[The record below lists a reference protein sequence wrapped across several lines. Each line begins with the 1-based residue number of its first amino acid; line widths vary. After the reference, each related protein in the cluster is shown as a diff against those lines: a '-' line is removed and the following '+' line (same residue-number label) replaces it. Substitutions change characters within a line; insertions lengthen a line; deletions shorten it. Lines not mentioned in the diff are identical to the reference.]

1 MESPS
6 QKTSSL
12 LLPATLTEGLSP
24 HVLIF
29 AYLCVHLLF
38 PGYRHSERMIEKLR
52 SAGLGF
58 YVRETETQQKLGS
71 EDYAGITPTFIID
84 VSVV

>member
-1 MESPS
+1 M
-6 QKTSSL
+6 T
-12 LLPATLTEGLSP
+12 TCTD
-24 HVLIF
+24 VWF
-29 AYLCVHLLF
+29 FVHLLF

-71 EDYAGITPTFIID
+71 EDYAGIVPTCTFIID